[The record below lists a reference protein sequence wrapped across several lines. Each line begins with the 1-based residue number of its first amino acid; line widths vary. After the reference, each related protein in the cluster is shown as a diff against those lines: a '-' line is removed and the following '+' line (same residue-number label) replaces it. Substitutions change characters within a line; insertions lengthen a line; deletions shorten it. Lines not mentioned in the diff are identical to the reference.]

1 MKVMVYGA
9 STNPERYAYKATEL
23 LLAHRHE
30 LVLVGNKTGEVLGIP
45 ILQGHPELIGVD
57 TMTLYV
63 GPQNQG
69 ELLEYARRIKPR
81 RIIFNPGTENPELY
95 TELEKAGIQVEEA
108 CTLVLLHTG
117 QFD

>member
-23 LLAHRHE
+23 LLAHKHE
-30 LVLVGNKTGEVLGIP
+30 VVLVGHKTGEVSGIP
-45 ILQGHPELIGVD
+45 IWHGNPQLDDVH

-69 ELLEYARRIKPR
+69 ELLDYARRIKPT
-81 RIIFNPGTENPELY
+81 RIIFNPGTENPSLY
-95 TELEKAGIQVEEA
+95 GELEKVGIKVEEA
-108 CTLVLLHTG
+108 CTLVLLATN
-117 QFD
+117 QY